1 MKKVELLNEI
11 MGVPKDLDPWI
22 ESLTKLLLD
31 EIKSEIRGGW
41 AEEGRFNYTDPNTG
55 EQVEDFAN
63 KSDDV
68 EISGSEV
75 MDFVMKDNGFSEIK
89 DFLNSKMFQSLPIW
103 KPRITFNVVGIP
115 SIVLKQEDGTI
126 QASVGGEITQKLSK
140 LGKHMVLS
148 KLYLDF
154 NVIIEKE
161 GMSTKDVNELR
172 ETIAHEL
179 LHVYQK
185 CKQLKAGKDVHFGK
199 ETALNA
205 VANNTYFREIGIDW
219 WRDFLNLVYLHLS
232 FEINARIEQLYYKL
246 KNKDIKTTDDF
257 VRELHKSEVW
267 RQMKMLEDFNAE
279 EYLKS
284 FQLPSA
290 GSKRNPLY
298 MLHKLMRDTQLK
310 SMGVDTSSKDSA
322 IKSLINLWDTVLE
335 NGVKGIQSVGVDISM
350 DKVPQ
355 KAKEDPYVFFK
366 FFEKRFHKKAETWKK
381 KMYRVGA
388 LILQENNEGTLQ

>member
-11 MGVPKDLDPWI
+11 MGVPKDLDPWV

-148 KLYLDF
+148 KTYARSQ
-154 NVIIEKE
+154 N
-161 GMSTKDVNELR
+161 G
-172 ETIAHEL
+172 
-179 LHVYQK
+179 QK
-185 CKQLKAGKDVHFGK
+185 VCGPHPAAG
-199 ETALNA
+199 T
-205 VANNTYFREIGIDW
+205 
-219 WRDFLNLVYLHLS
+219 
-232 FEINARIEQLYYKL
+232 
-246 KNKDIKTTDDF
+246 
-257 VRELHKSEVW
+257 
-267 RQMKMLEDFNAE
+267 
-279 EYLKS
+279 
-284 FQLPSA
+284 
-290 GSKRNPLY
+290 
-298 MLHKLMRDTQLK
+298 
-310 SMGVDTSSKDSA
+310 
-322 IKSLINLWDTVLE
+322 
-335 NGVKGIQSVGVDISM
+335 
-350 DKVPQ
+350 
-355 KAKEDPYVFFK
+355 
-366 FFEKRFHKKAETWKK
+366 
-381 KMYRVGA
+381 
-388 LILQENNEGTLQ
+388 